1 MTLLNKNDKFVF
13 LVGAGCSMDPP
24 SRLPSALEF
33 VREIV
38 TFCAPPEE
46 FETIMN
52 LNSLKY
58 EAIVEIVEKRIDRD
72 LIFLDYLE
80 TKKQPNIIHFFL
92 ANNILNNN
100 NVITTNFDYLIEIA
114 LIELLPKGEEHVI
127 SPIITQEQYLN
138 FQKDEKINN
147 VKDAHLFKIHG
158 SKKNIITGQDTSSS
172 LVTTLSAL
180 GKNKEEG
187 KTFSIE
193 AYKKAALEKII
204 NQRNL
209 IVLGYSGNDD
219 FDIAP
224 FIKEVKTYNKIIWID
239 HDRYR
244 NDKDKIEIEPISS
257 TVNNSPNEKISKQEQ
272 FLREICSLHGIE
284 IINVKANTTWY
295 VSEVLWPSLLE
306 STPKLVIENED
317 NADDQDNANISSF
330 RAYMESISSFNE
342 IDQLTKH
349 HFAIDVY
356 DSVGDWKNALHVSK
370 KGLELARAENNEKQI
385 AEFMI
390 RFGYELINDSKLE
403 EAMKM
408 FLDAKIKFER
418 LNDSE
423 GVVTSLCSLGNIAF
437 SLSNYEE
444 ANRIFDQAYNM
455 RESINNLED
464 LTNLLINLGKTQLFL
479 GKSEL
484 ALSKYREALDL
495 VNRTGNLNTKAS
507 ILKNIGI
514 IYEEIKDY
522 KDSMQ
527 YLKESFQILKILGDS
542 RGLVELYHII
552 GTLCLNMEDFDGT
565 LNNYLDGIALAIKIG
580 HVDMQAQLAIELAK
594 YYDSIDDED
603 TATQYFQAAMDRF
616 DQVGNIEIKL
626 SIIGEVALS
635 CYNKEAYDVALDYF
649 NMCLTMAREVDD
661 LIKIVT
667 YLHWIAMTHSNL
679 TENEKAYNIYSEIVR
694 LLENT
699 KDLTQKA
706 YFLRQKG
713 IACYNASKNINES
726 INLLEQSLSLYQQL
740 NLKDAV
746 EELREDLKNIKSD
759 LN

>member
-1 MTLLNKNDKFVF
+1 MSLLNKNDEFVF
-13 LVGAGCSMDPP
+13 LVGAGCSMEPP

-33 VREIV
+33 VRGIV

-46 FETIMN
+46 FGTIMN
-52 LNSLKY
+52 LNRLKY

-72 LIFLDYLE
+72 LKFLDYLE

-92 ANNILNNN
+92 ANNILSNN
-100 NVITTNFDYLIEIA
+100 NVITTNFDYLIEMA
-114 LIELLPKGEEHVI
+114 LIELLPKGEELRI
-127 SPIITQEQYLN
+127 NPIITQEQYLN
-138 FQKDEKINN
+138 FQKDKNINK
-147 VKDAHLFKIHG
+147 VKEAHLFKIHG

-193 AYKKAALEKII
+193 TYKKAALEESIY
-204 NQRNL
+204 QRIL
-209 IVLGYSGNDD
+209 VVLGYSGNDD
-219 FDIAP
+219 FDIVP
-224 FIKEVKTYNKIIWID
+224 FVKEVRTYKKIIWID
-239 HDRYR
+239 HDSNR
-244 NDKDKIEIEPISS
+244 NDKDKIEIVPISS
-257 TVNNSPNEKISKQEQ
+257 TINTDPNDKISKQEQ
-272 FLREICSLHGIE
+272 FLRDICSLHGIE
-284 IINVKANTTWY
+284 VINVKANTAWY

-306 STPKLVIENED
+306 STPKLVVENED
-317 NADDQDNANISSF
+317 NADDKDNANISSF
-330 RAYMESISSFNE
+330 RAYIESISSFNE

-356 DSVGDWKNALHVSK
+356 DSVGDWKNALRVSK
-370 KGLELARAENNEKQI
+370 KGLGLARAENNEKQV

-423 GVVTSLCSLGNIAF
+423 GVVNSLCSLGNIAF

-444 ANRIFDQAYNM
+444 ANRIFEQAYNK
-455 RESINNLED
+455 RESINSLED

-479 GKSEL
+479 GNPEI
-484 ALSKYREALDL
+484 ALLKYREALDL
-495 VNRTGNLNTKAS
+495 VNKTGNLNTKAS

-522 KDSMQ
+522 KESMHQ
-527 YLKESFQILKILGDS
+527 LKESFQILKLLGDS
-542 RGLVELYHII
+542 RGLVELYYII
-552 GTLCLNMEDFDGT
+552 GTLCLNMEDFEGT
-565 LNNYLDGIALAIKIG
+565 LDNYLDGIALAIKIG

-649 NMCLTMAREVDD
+649 NMCLTMAREVED
-661 LIKIVT
+661 ITKIVT

-679 TENEKAYNIYSEIVR
+679 SESEKAYDIYSEIVR

-699 KDLTQKA
+699 KDLAQKA

-726 INLLEQSLSLYQQL
+726 INLFEQSLSLYQQL
-740 NLKDAV
+740 NLEDAV

-759 LN
+759 LT